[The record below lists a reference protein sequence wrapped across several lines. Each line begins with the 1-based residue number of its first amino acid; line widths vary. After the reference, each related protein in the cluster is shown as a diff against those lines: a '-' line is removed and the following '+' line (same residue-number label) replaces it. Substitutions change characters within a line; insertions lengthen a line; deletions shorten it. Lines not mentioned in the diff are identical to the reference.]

1 MASGEPLA
9 GVKQT
14 LKEKRTSET
23 TALDFVPSWA
33 GQLQFLFNLTWITKV
48 DCEQSY
54 RKPRSGQVRPAVLRG
69 PQSIGPEDEFL
80 GIRLER
86 VLDCDESVVDHAVEG
101 LGLGQT
107 RELIRDTPACFR
119 PLPMPAKP

>member
-33 GQLQFLFNLTWITKV
+33 GQLQFRVTLFFQTTNKPLKQLT
-48 DCEQSY
+48 
-54 RKPRSGQVRPAVLRG
+54 
-69 PQSIGPEDEFL
+69 EFL
-80 GIRLER
+80 DLCRAENLFEHSPVETHLVWVQFAGQFDACRGQCNANAAPVLARRNPFNQCSRLET
-86 VLDCDESVVDHAVEG
+86 V
-101 LGLGQT
+101 
-107 RELIRDTPACFR
+107 
-119 PLPMPAKP
+119 

>member
-33 GQLQFLFNLTWITKV
+33 GQLHRLQPLIASRKA
-48 DCEQSY
+48 EGQSGS
-54 RKPRSGQVRPAVLRG
+54 RMTA
-69 PQSIGPEDEFL
+69 
-80 GIRLER
+80 
-86 VLDCDESVVDHAVEG
+86 A
-101 LGLGQT
+101 
-107 RELIRDTPACFR
+107 
-119 PLPMPAKP
+119 LPFSDSQPP

>member
-33 GQLQFLFNLTWITKV
+33 GQLQ
-48 DCEQSY
+48 S
-54 RKPRSGQVRPAVLRG
+54 KPVG
-69 PQSIGPEDEFL
+69 
-80 GIRLER
+80 
-86 VLDCDESVVDHAVEG
+86 
-101 LGLGQT
+101 
-107 RELIRDTPACFR
+107 
-119 PLPMPAKP
+119 

>member
-33 GQLQFLFNLTWITKV
+33 GQLQSQIELFL
-48 DCEQSY
+48 EM
-54 RKPRSGQVRPAVLRG
+54 G
-69 PQSIGPEDEFL
+69 
-80 GIRLER
+80 
-86 VLDCDESVVDHAVEG
+86 VVGND
-101 LGLGQT
+101 T
-107 RELIRDTPACFR
+107 LILAQPN
-119 PLPMPAKP
+119 PY

>member
-33 GQLQFLFNLTWITKV
+33 GQLQDKIHPMSKGKAQREDSMRSSRFGFLLLSCYEKSSFPRTDRQQAGQRRSVDKV
-48 DCEQSY
+48 E
-54 RKPRSGQVRPAVLRG
+54 
-69 PQSIGPEDEFL
+69 
-80 GIRLER
+80 
-86 VLDCDESVVDHAVEG
+86 
-101 LGLGQT
+101 
-107 RELIRDTPACFR
+107 EL
-119 PLPMPAKP
+119 